1 MKIVDTKKSA
11 FNMNDKQNN
20 MDFSGHLTHLED
32 AQNVQLPTSEKT
44 YTDAE
49 LEQAG
54 LVKTSAFVRTKKSK
68 NALRIE
74 KHKQKKAEQGV
85 KQLNVEVPEQHRDMV
100 KSFSK
105 ALKDGLSPEEAVKTL
120 FPSKQ
125 TQEPAPQK
133 PQKAPE
139 SDFESKDREYATI
152 GKKVAEIQSQGGF
165 KAFILRRLI

>member
-1 MKIVDTKKSA
+1 
-11 FNMNDKQNN
+11 MNDKQNN

-120 FPSKQ
+120 FPSKPAP
-125 TQEPAPQK
+125 EPAPQK
-133 PQKAPE
+133 PQKAPD
-139 SDFESKDREYATI
+139 SDFESKTREYATI
-152 GKKVAEIQSQGGF
+152 GQKVAEIKSRGGF
-165 KAFILRRLI
+165 KAFLLNRLI